1 MQQNKSMLL
10 KEGNDIIYYNIE
22 MTGKFNSISTP
33 AVFIEDRTQNI
44 LDNASDYYMSVVRFS
59 IDGSLIPI
67 FVCPV
72 IPNPD
77 EPDPAHPID
86 MNYTPFIVTLQT
98 ATASY
103 SQHVRYV
110 PESNVTPLPNPPTV
124 QYGQDFSNSY
134 YYVYTY
140 TRFIAMVNQ
149 AIQVAFNNLV
159 IAEPAFVGSF
169 APSFTFDS
177 VTRLI
182 TLHVTAVDGINTPFI
197 TPFVPLGNQGTFPCG
212 NSIPNYN
219 QNAFVGYSGIGCA
232 TVNTLNLAG
241 NEPVQPPPANKIYFY
256 MNEQLFSYFDALE
269 TFTYYD
275 DPIKTQLFICRPF
288 INNLYVGTNPPN
300 PLDPQ
305 NNTYFYTQQYNISS
319 TWNSLQSI
327 VFLTQSIPV
336 QPEYIPN
343 SAIVTNTGSF
353 QTTAKFRPIITDFVP
368 TLEEAG
374 STRSRFVYYPSGQFR
389 LIDLQSQLPLR
400 KIDISIYWQDQLG
413 NLFPVFISYNESDT
427 IKLMFIRKSLANY
440 NYKYY

>member
-1 MQQNKSMLL
+1 MQQNKSIEL
-10 KEGNDIIYYNIE
+10 KDGNDIIYYNIE
-22 MTGKFNSISTP
+22 MTGKSDSISTP
-33 AVFIEDRTQNI
+33 AVFIEERTQNI

-72 IPNPD
+72 IENPSD
-77 EPDPAHPID
+77 SNDI
-86 MNYTPFIVTLQT
+86 NYTPFIVTLRT

-103 SQHVRYV
+103 SQNVRYV
-110 PESNVTPLPNPPTV
+110 PESNITPLPNPPST
-124 QYGQDFSNSY
+124 QYGQDNSTSY

-140 TRFIAMVNQ
+140 TRFIAMVND
-149 AIQVAFNNLV
+149 AIQVAFENLV
-159 IAEPAFVGSF
+159 IAEPAFSVTS
-169 APSFTFDS
+169 APYFTYDS

-182 TLHVTAVDGINTPFI
+182 TLHVNAVDTGSGSAYITPFI
-197 TPFVPLGNQGTFPCG
+197 AQSNPLN
-212 NSIPNYN
+212 PN
-219 QNAFVGYSGIGCA
+219 V
-232 TVNTLNLAG
+232 
-241 NEPVQPPPANKIYFY
+241 PPPPLNQQAGEPITIPPVDKIYFY

-269 TFTYYD
+269 SFTYVD
-275 DPIKTQLFICRPF
+275 DPIKTQLFICREFFNNIENITFPIPI
-288 INNLYVGTNPPN
+288 IN
-300 PLDPQ
+300 
-305 NNTYFYTQQYNISS
+305 YFYTQQYNISS
-319 TWNSLQSI
+319 TWNSLASI

-343 SAIVTNTGSF
+343 AAIVTNNGSF

-374 STRSRFVYYPSGQFR
+374 STRSRFIYYPSGQFR

-413 NLFPVFISYNESDT
+413 NLYPLYISYNESDT
-427 IKLMFIRKSLANY
+427 IKLMFIKKSLANY